1 MKASFMILPALL
13 MSAAAHQRA
22 SGGPGREKKADSEQ
36 APPPRA
42 PTRGWFDWAWTRR
55 PAPKKADDAQ

>member
-13 MSAAAHQRA
+13 MSAAAQKRA
-22 SGGPGREKKADSEQ
+22 GGEPGREKGAGSAQ

-42 PTRGWFDWAWTRR
+42 PKRGWFDWAWTRR
-55 PAPKKADDAQ
+55 PAPKKSVGAE